1 MKRSGLSVLATA
13 AMMAITLSLTAFTPS
28 PGDPAKVTP
37 TGSAGPAASSAAPVP
52 RRDAKD
58 PAAVKGYLERLQRGV
73 TRKQKQCTTDQR
85 DGRTTRWCLEP
96 VDPSNVP
103 TAVSKIERAATDP
116 TPPTSCSKPPGKTNY
131 DRFHA
136 CYESAGRII
145 NEDTNQLGALVKFD
159 VWATLS
165 ADSTHWLMQ
174 VGVTATDVSPE
185 LIEAVPSF
193 IVSLKCDKD
202 TCEIPAPVKRK
213 IFPNTY
219 TYFELATS
227 NPDTAPGDSI
237 KYTNPQVLLTL
248 ETENAF
254 PGSGAT
260 NPLNDPFDVRC
271 DRETYIGGKGC
282 VYYLGTA
289 SAATFYI
296 DYSVPD
302 PNFGDYREVVKNDL
316 YGMVVRDNLKHYGD
330 IQYGN
335 PLHRTDPTT
344 QKQNH
349 DTVCSAVILAKRPA
363 GMQCDEWPYA
373 SSEEGGKKNPRYS
386 CAFLPESQNGNHGRA
401 LNNVYKVNRIL
412 PSLNEGGKYI
422 QGDPYWVWVL
432 NAPAD
437 NAIPT
442 VKQCSTY

>member
-1 MKRSGLSVLATA
+1 MG
-13 AMMAITLSLTAFTPS
+13 AITLTLTAFTPS
-28 PGDPAKVTP
+28 PGDSAKGSP
-37 TGSAGPAASSAAPVP
+37 TGPAGPAASSAGPQVS
-52 RRDAKD
+52 RRDPND
-58 PAAVKGYLERLQRGV
+58 PGAVKGYLQRLQRGV
-73 TRKQKQCTTDQR
+73 TRKQKQCVTDQR
-85 DGRTTRWCLEP
+85 SGRTTRWCLEP
-96 VDPSNVP
+96 VNPAEMPKV
-103 TAVSKIERAATDP
+103 TSKIKRAAADP
-116 TPPTSCSKPPGKTNY
+116 TPPAMCSKPPGKTNY

-136 CYESAGRII
+136 CYESVGRIQ
-145 NEDTNQLGALVKFD
+145 NEDTGQVGALVKFD

-174 VGVTATDVSPE
+174 VGVTATNMTTE

-193 IVSLKCDKD
+193 SVSLQCDKD
-202 TCEIPAPVKRK
+202 TCEIPHPAQKTIAPD
-213 IFPNTY
+213 TY
-219 TYFELATS
+219 TYYELATS

-248 ETENAF
+248 ETKNAF

-260 NPLNDPFDVRC
+260 NPLNDPFDIRC
-271 DRETYIGGKGC
+271 DRETYIGGAGC
-282 VYYLGTA
+282 IYYMGTA

-302 PNFGDYREVVKNDL
+302 PNYGDYREVVKNDL
-316 YGMVVRDNLKHYGD
+316 YGMVVRDNLNHYGD
-330 IQYGN
+330 IQFGK
-335 PLHRTDPTT
+335 PLHRADPTT

-349 DTVCSAVILAKRPA
+349 DSICTSAILAKSPA

-386 CAFLPESQNGNHGRA
+386 CAFLPEQQNGNHGRA
-401 LNNVYKVNRIL
+401 LNNMYKVNRTL